1 MHLCGP
7 LVVLFLSILTSGQ
20 EQIEPP
26 RDFSSQNEVIRQ
38 RYPNRGQSYADPAA
52 VFRNPNNGYS
62 QANPGFSQGNN
73 GYPQQSQGNSRYP
86 QSQAN
91 NGYPQNGAFPYEPYP
106 TTNNSR
112 SNVIV
117 TRRTT
122 TVRTTTTTTQAT
134 ARPGAKPSR
143 SPFEDPNRYRV
154 PQTRQQSDQVRFVN
168 GRPYR

>member
-1 MHLCGP
+1 MHPFGP

-38 RYPNRGQSYADPAA
+38 RYPNRGQSYVDPAA

-62 QANPGFSQGNN
+62 QANN
-73 GYPQQSQGNSRYP
+73 GYPQGNSGFS
-86 QSQAN
+86 QSN
-91 NGYPQNGAFPYEPYP
+91 SGYPQNGAFPYEPYP

-122 TVRTTTTTTQAT
+122 TVRTTSTTTQTT
-134 ARPGAKPSR
+134 ARPGVKPSR

>member
-1 MHLCGP
+1 MKHSGA
-7 LVVLFLSILTSGQ
+7 LVVVFLSILTSGQ

-26 RDFSSQNEVIRQ
+26 RDFNSQNEVIRQ
-38 RYPNRGQSYADPAA
+38 RYPNRGQSYVDPGA
-52 VFRNPNNGYS
+52 VFRNPSNGYS
-62 QANPGFSQGNN
+62 QQGQR
-73 GYPQQSQGNSRYP
+73 YPNQQQS
-86 QSQAN
+86 A
-91 NGYPQNGAFPYEPYP
+91 AFPYEPFP

-122 TVRTTTTTTQAT
+122 TVRTTSTTTQTT
-134 ARPGAKPSR
+134 ARPGVKPTR

-154 PQTRQQSDQVRFVN
+154 PQTGQQSNDVRFVN